1 MSAMI
6 VYMTKH
12 GCTEK
17 AATMLKEHLGGDVKL
32 VDLKRNK
39 KPDLSGHD
47 TIIIGGS
54 IHAGSIQSE
63 IRKFCESNGEV
74 LLGKRLGLYICCMYE
89 GEVAEKQFD
98 EAYPEDLRRHAAVTG
113 LFGGALLLEK
123 MNFIER
129 KVIKK
134 IAKIEESV
142 SRIDDEAIREFASG
156 VSQGSGTRREV

>member
-1 MSAMI
+1 
-6 VYMTKH
+6 
-12 GCTEK
+12 
-17 AATMLKEHLGGDVKL
+17 
-32 VDLKRNK
+32 
-39 KPDLSGHD
+39 
-47 TIIIGGS
+47 
-54 IHAGSIQSE
+54 
-63 IRKFCESNGEV
+63 
-74 LLGKRLGLYICCMYE
+74 MYE